1 MLALAPA
8 LLASNAAI
16 GRVPKVVKKATVDG
30 QRFKVVWQ
38 GHMAM
43 VERKGMFFKADAD
56 MYTAAIKTAE
66 QVSGCRATSNFT
78 PEIGVVA
85 VVLDCSKASAIR

>member
-1 MLALAPA
+1 MALALA

-16 GRVPKVVKKATVDG
+16 ERVPKVVKVATVDG

-38 GHMAM
+38 GHKAM
-43 VERKGMFFKADAD
+43 VERRGMFFKADAD
-56 MYTAAIKTAE
+56 MYTAAIKAAE

-78 PEIGVVA
+78 PAIGVVA
-85 VVLDCSKASAIR
+85 VVLDCSEASTIR